1 MFASSSTGDLCDPS
15 EAVMIGDDA
24 KDDIGGAKGA
34 GLRGLLVQ
42 TGKYRD
48 GDEAKHGCPP
58 DAVVK
63 DFSGGVDWILEHM
76 SA

>member
-1 MFASSSTGDLCDPS
+1 
-15 EAVMIGDDA
+15 MIGDDA

-34 GLRGLLVQ
+34 GLRALLVQ

-48 GDEAKHGCPP
+48 GDEVNHGCPP
-58 DAVVK
+58 DAVVR
-63 DFSGGVDWILEHM
+63 DFSGGVDWILEHK